1 MINWNSKDVKLKW
14 VVGMGEVYFINVT
27 IKDLDFKKLLYTHFF
42 TCYCLQEHFYQ
53 IFKILFAK

>member
-27 IKDLDFKKLLYTHFF
+27 IKDLDFKKITVHTFFYMLLLTRTFLSNF
-42 TCYCLQEHFYQ
+42 
-53 IFKILFAK
+53 